1 MKEVEKISHV
11 KKSDVLLTI
20 FTPTYN
26 RGYVLGK
33 LYESL
38 CKQTCFKFEWLIV
51 DDGSED
57 DTSAKV
63 KKWMKENDKFK
74 IRYIYQNNQGKQLA
88 FNTGVENCELEY
100 FFCVDSDDYLTDN
113 AVEEI
118 YKILPNI
125 KEKRIAGIVALRGT
139 DKNLPI
145 GTQMPRKIRN
155 SSLKEL
161 YEVYGFKGDT
171 ALIYKTCILKKYP
184 FKIVENEKFIGEN
197 YVYDQIDEKYKM
209 FLMNKII
216 YICSY
221 LPDGYT
227 KNTINLL
234 KKNPYSYMV
243 MKKQSSRISR
253 KMRYKIKHMAGYI
266 AMGLL
271 KKEKKL
277 IRKSGNPIIAIISYP
292 VGILIYFVRF
302 RE

>member
-1 MKEVEKISHV
+1 MEGSIRERLKQEHIKYEAIEKVSRREIQRVIHKYHPSIIH
-11 KKSDVLLTI
+11 
-20 FTPTYN
+20 
-26 RGYVLGK
+26 VLGK

-161 YEVYGFKGDT
+161 YEVYGFK
-171 ALIYKTCILKKYP
+171 ANASKQKLICI
-184 FKIVENEKFIGEN
+184 NN
-197 YVYDQIDEKYKM
+197 CS
-209 FLMNKII
+209 FLFF
-216 YICSY
+216 
-221 LPDGYT
+221 
-227 KNTINLL
+227 NLL
-234 KKNPYSYMV
+234 TFLSENP
-243 MKKQSSRISR
+243 Q
-253 KMRYKIKHMAGYI
+253 KIN
-266 AMGLL
+266 AM
-271 KKEKKL
+271 
-277 IRKSGNPIIAIISYP
+277 IQIT
-292 VGILIYFVRF
+292 
-302 RE
+302 

>member
-155 SSLKEL
+155 SSLKG
-161 YEVYGFKGDT
+161 YMKYM
-171 ALIYKTCILKKYP
+171 AL
-184 FKIVENEKFIGEN
+184 
-197 YVYDQIDEKYKM
+197 
-209 FLMNKII
+209 
-216 YICSY
+216 
-221 LPDGYT
+221 
-227 KNTINLL
+227 
-234 KKNPYSYMV
+234 
-243 MKKQSSRISR
+243 
-253 KMRYKIKHMAGYI
+253 
-266 AMGLL
+266 
-271 KKEKKL
+271 KE
-277 IRKSGNPIIAIISYP
+277 IQH
-292 VGILIYFVRF
+292 
-302 RE
+302 